1 MDHHGGKEERGW
13 RKGEKTDDAFISL
26 KKERARDSTN
36 IQHLQGQKRYIWFNV
51 WWMFLLSMP
60 PQRAHGCIRRR
71 YEGDGGR
78 EGRRGAESMLLQID
92 HRQLGLSISSKGR
105 EAL

>member
-51 WWMFLLSMP
+51 STVDAAACV
-60 PQRAHGCIRRR
+60 RVYTAEIR
-71 YEGDGGR
+71 GGWR
-78 EGRRGAESMLLQID
+78 KRGGERLKACFYKLTIAS
-92 HRQLGLSISSKGR
+92 
-105 EAL
+105 